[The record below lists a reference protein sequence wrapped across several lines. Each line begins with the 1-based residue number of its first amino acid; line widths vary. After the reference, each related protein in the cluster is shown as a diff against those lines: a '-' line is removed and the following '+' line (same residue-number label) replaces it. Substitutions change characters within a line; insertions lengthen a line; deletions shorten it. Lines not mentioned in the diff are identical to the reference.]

1 MFEYIESLLQYG
13 LKTGLINEE
22 EKVYSRNLIL
32 DLLREDGFEA
42 CEPIENVELAEI
54 LKVLT
59 DEAVKRGLIADSG
72 ENRDIFD
79 TKLMNCLTPRPSE
92 VRRRFARIYA
102 ESPKAATDWFYR
114 FSGDTNY
121 IRRDRIIKDRKW
133 TVDSEYGE
141 IDITINLSKP
151 EKDPR
156 DIAAAGKA
164 KSSAYPKC
172 QLCAE
177 NEGYAGRIGH
187 PARANHRLIPLD
199 LSDDSFFFQYSP
211 YVYYNEHCIV
221 FNRDHVPMAINGR
234 AFTRLLEFTEKFP
247 HYFIGS
253 NADLP
258 IVGGSILSHDHF
270 QGGHYT
276 FAMERAEIEE
286 YFKLEGF
293 ADIECGIVK
302 WPMSVIRIRGEKPE
316 RLRELAVRILEKW
329 RGYSDETAMIFAETN
344 GEPHNTI
351 TPIARRRGELFELDL
366 CLRNNLT
373 TEQFPMGLY
382 HPHPER
388 HHIKKENIGLIEVMG
403 LAVLPARL
411 DRELSLLE
419 ELIADGQDL
428 RQNAETEKH
437 AEWAEGFA
445 ERLKGKPREEIRSVL
460 EQEVGKVFVS
470 VLEDAGVYKRDESGK
485 AIETPASE
493 RRVKGDP
500 REQRRDAML
509 ALAASFANAYGIA
522 PNGDL
527 FQVLSIGTYRKASET
542 IVISSPF
549 LAELRRIA
557 DSKKHPLHR
566 YLHSSVVNEK
576 NQAAVELA
584 NQIIIGVVQR
594 GYHRLASDRPVKKRT
609 VEHTGKDGA
618 KTKTVY
624 EYDDMDDK
632 TPAPVVYRVQYQT
645 LIDKCPLLL
654 DELKEAKSVNA
665 YNRKLQLT
673 FEAAFRIIETKSDL
687 PKHYKNLSLPMV
699 RRTRGGKKVMC
710 YESPTKSTTRR
721 NLIITHDGRP

>member
-1 MFEYIESLLQYG
+1 MGDEWKDKPLGEFTDDDRAAFMAELESRTTPEQRAALTDFAEFARNFQEWARSDEAEQIGGNAALIVNALKDTLTALKIEIEADDELASMSLDEALESGRLEVLIDYDTPLGIPDDEETDTEATAITTPSKQPTARQLAIERGAVMSLDGHVTAYSHKELQHA
-13 LKTGLINEE
+13 L
-22 EKVYSRNLIL
+22 
-32 DLLREDGFEA
+32 DGFSLFRLPPGTDEKDVFGDGGRVKDTIKTA
-42 CEPIENVELAEI
+42 ISLGQVSPLRLTKYQAGFFYAVNRAFDLYDTSGDGNRENVEVYI
-54 LKVLT
+54 P
-59 DEAVKRGLIADSG
+59 GIM
-72 ENRDIFD
+72 RD
-79 TKLMNCLTPRPSE
+79 M
-92 VRRRFARIYA
+92 
-102 ESPKAATDWFYR
+102 
-114 FSGDTNY
+114 G
-121 IRRDRIIKDRKW
+121 
-133 TVDSEYGE
+133 
-141 IDITINLSKP
+141 ID
-151 EKDPR
+151 
-156 DIAAAGKA
+156 
-164 KSSAYPKC
+164 
-172 QLCAE
+172 
-177 NEGYAGRIGH
+177 
-187 PARANHRLIPLD
+187 ARAYR
-199 LSDDSFFFQYSP
+199 
-211 YVYYNEHCIV
+211 
-221 FNRDHVPMAINGR
+221 
-234 AFTRLLEFTEKFP
+234 
-247 HYFIGS
+247 
-253 NADLP
+253 
-258 IVGGSILSHDHF
+258 
-270 QGGHYT
+270 
-276 FAMERAEIEE
+276 
-286 YFKLEGF
+286 
-293 ADIECGIVK
+293 
-302 WPMSVIRIRGEKPE
+302 
-316 RLRELAVRILEKW
+316 
-329 RGYSDETAMIFAETN
+329 
-344 GEPHNTI
+344 
-351 TPIARRRGELFELDL
+351 
-366 CLRNNLT
+366 
-373 TEQFPMGLY
+373 
-382 HPHPER
+382 
-388 HHIKKENIGLIEVMG
+388 KK
-403 LAVLPARL
+403 
-411 DRELSLLE
+411 
-419 ELIADGQDL
+419 Q
-428 RQNAETEKH
+428 
-437 AEWAEGFA
+437 
-445 ERLKGKPREEIRSVL
+445 
-460 EQEVGKVFVS
+460 
-470 VLEDAGVYKRDESGK
+470 RDESGK